1 MARAFSRETMIALR
15 ARRQAHRIAADIAY
29 EQPIDVDTFT
39 CRSCKHVIQPE
50 VFDEAGWIRCPVCGV
65 RNQLPAHLRSRPPTP
80 VLVHQGKLDY
90 WPSDAD
96 EQRRRRVLWVVLI
109 VIYTA
114 MVMAWL
120 TAFAGLR

>member
-15 ARRQAHRIAADIAY
+15 ARRAAHRIASDIAY

-39 CRSCKHVIQPE
+39 CRSCGHVIRPE
-50 VFDEAGWIRCPVCGV
+50 VFDDAGGLRCGVCGV
-65 RNQLPAHLRSRPPTP
+65 RNQLPSHLRSRTPTP
-80 VLVHQGKLDY
+80 VVAQQGKLDY
-90 WPSDAD
+90 WPSDGH
-96 EQRRRRVLWVVLI
+96 EERRRRVLWIVLI

-120 TAFAGLR
+120 IAFAGLR